1 MRINKSGIK
10 NREKKG
16 RGTIL
21 LLLCILIS
29 AAVLGIYDFFI
40 PDSVSIY
47 EGEALPA
54 WAGTTLEMGDSYSGG
69 LGGSLSRAEGEVK
82 LMGLLPLKTVNVNSY
97 RDVKLY
103 PGGFPFGVRLTTS
116 GVLIVGFESVKT
128 SVGERCPAKDAGL
141 KTKDVITHINGK
153 EINTAAALSEA
164 VEGSGG
170 GSIEIKYKRGE
181 NENTLS
187 VTPALSEEGKYKTGI
202 WVRDSTA
209 GIGTVTYVV
218 PDTGEF
224 GGLGH
229 GICDAD
235 TGELMPMMTGTV
247 VEVSI
252 SGVKRGQCGAPGEI
266 RGFLGT
272 SKLGELSSNTPCG
285 VFGKYS
291 DLPSEL
297 KEEEA
302 LPIALSSEIKEGE
315 AYILST
321 LENGKREKYKVR
333 ISGLNKLSPDGKNFL
348 VEAIDP
354 ALIEKSGGI
363 VQGMSGSPILQNGR
377 IVGAV
382 THVLINDPTKG
393 YGIFIENM
401 LEAAG

>member
-1 MRINKSGIK
+1 MRINKKNIK
-10 NREKKG
+10 KEKKC
-16 RGTIL
+16 RGSLIL
-21 LLLCILIS
+21 LLLIFLS
-29 AAVLGIYDFFI
+29 VTVLGIYDLVI
-40 PDSVSIY
+40 PDSVSLY
-47 EGEALPA
+47 DGEAVPT
-54 WAGTTLEMGDSYSGG
+54 WTGTTLEMKDEQSGG
-69 LGGSLSRAEGEVK
+69 LGGSIVKTQAEAK
-82 LMGLLPLKTVNVNSY
+82 LLGFLPLKTVKINTY
-97 RDVKLY
+97 GDLKLY
-103 PGGFPFGVRLTTS
+103 PGGFPFGVRLSTQ

-128 SVGERCPAKDAGL
+128 STGERSPAKDAGL
-141 KTKDVITHINGK
+141 QVKDIITHINGK
-153 EINTAAALSEA
+153 EINTATALSTA
-164 VEGSGG
+164 VEKCGG
-170 GSIEIKYKRGE
+170 KTIDIKYKRGNTE
-181 NENTLS
+181 NIIS
-187 VTPALSEEGKYKTGI
+187 VTPALSKEEDKYKAGL

-218 PDTGEF
+218 PDSGEF

-229 GICDAD
+229 GICDAN
-235 TGELMPMMTGTV
+235 TGELMPMMAGTV

-272 SKLGELSSNTPCG
+272 TKIGELSCNTPCG

-291 DLPSEL
+291 DFPAEL
-297 KEEEA
+297 SQEKP
-302 LPIALSSEIKEGE
+302 LPIALSSEVKEGD

-333 ISGLNKLSPDGKNFL
+333 ISGMNKLSPDGKNFL

-363 VQGMSGSPILQNGR
+363 VQGMSGSPVIQNGR

-382 THVLINDPTKG
+382 THVLVNDPTRG

-401 LEAAG
+401 LEAAK

>member
-1 MRINKSGIK
+1 MRINNDIK
-10 NREKKG
+10 KKEKTG
-16 RGTIL
+16 RGAVL
-21 LLLCILIS
+21 VLLCILLS

-47 EGEALPA
+47 QGESVPTFC
-54 WAGTTLEMGDSYSGG
+54 GTTLEMNG
-69 LGGSLSRAEGEVK
+69 LQSRGFGGSIVKTQGEAK
-82 LMGLLPLKTVNVNSY
+82 LLGLLPLKTVNVNSY
-97 RDVKLY
+97 REIKLY
-103 PGGFPFGVRLTTS
+103 PGGFPFGVRLSTS
-116 GVLIVGFESVKT
+116 GLLIVGFESVKT
-128 SVGERCPAKDAGL
+128 AVGERCPAKDAGL
-141 KTKDVITHINGK
+141 QTKDVITHINGK

-164 VEGSGG
+164 VERCGG
-170 GSIEIKYKRGE
+170 GAIEIKYRRGAS
-181 NENTLS
+181 ENTLS
-187 VTPALSEEGKYKTGI
+187 VTPALSEDEGKYKTGI

-218 PDTGEF
+218 PGTGEF

-252 SGVKRGQCGAPGEI
+252 SGIKRGQSGAPGEI

-272 SKLGELSSNTPCG
+272 ARIGELSCNTPCG

-291 DLPSEL
+291 DMPSEL
-297 KEEEA
+297 SDDEP

-333 ISGLNKLSPDGKNFL
+333 ISGMNKLSPDGKNFL

-363 VQGMSGSPILQNGR
+363 IQGMSGSPIIQDGKL
-377 IVGAV
+377 VGAV
-382 THVLINDPTKG
+382 THVLINDPCRG

-401 LEAAG
+401 LEAA